1 MEENASKKKTK
12 PKYNMAQCVSYMI
25 KLAWQEKEKKVIFIV
40 ILEAFFAVAL
50 NIVNLCLPPV
60 ILAQVEARAPLAQF
74 LAVVLIFTVLL
85 MIFQAAA
92 DYLDTNDGYGRIT
105 VRTALIRELNLKSSR
120 TSYSNLLD
128 KGFQEVEKKS
138 YNQVSSNQVATEA
151 IWRTLKDLL
160 TNVGGFAVYTILMA
174 AVDIRIV
181 LLIVV
186 TAFLGAWVNGKLS
199 GYSYRHREEDAKIDG
214 DLYYHYSLMGKFD
227 AAKDIR
233 IFNLKPWLTELR
245 EKALDARRAFA
256 RREQNVLIWGAVLD
270 LVLAFVRNGAAYA
283 IFIGL
288 VLDGK
293 ITASEF
299 LLYFSAA
306 GGFAAWVNGILNGM
320 TTLYRQCLDIST
332 VREYLNWPEPY
343 RFEDGEAIADI
354 KKLSEIRLEDVSYRY
369 PGAEEDTLSH
379 ISLTIHPGEKLAVV
393 GTNGA
398 GKTTLVKL
406 ICGFLDPTEGQV
418 LMDGEDIRK
427 LNRRE
432 YYEKF
437 SAVFQ
442 EYLVLATTVAA
453 NVAQTEDDIDMGRVK
468 DCIEKAGLTKK
479 INALPEGYETN
490 INREVYED
498 SVEFSGGETQRLML
512 ARALYKDA
520 PFIVLDEPTAALDP
534 IAEAD
539 IYTHY
544 NEMTA
549 NRSAVY
555 ISHRLASTRFCDR
568 ILLIDDHKI
577 AEEGTHEELVTAG
590 GKYAEMFEVQKK
602 YYA

>member
-1 MEENASKKKTK
+1 MEENVKKKKSK
-12 PKYNMAQCVSYMI
+12 PKYSMPRCVGFMVGR
-25 KLAWQEKEKKVIFIV
+25 AWREKEKKVIFMV
-40 ILEAFFAVAL
+40 LLEAMAAVAL
-50 NIVNLCLPPV
+50 NVTNLCLPPV
-60 ILAQVEARAPLAQF
+60 ILAQVEARVPLSQF
-74 LAVVLIFTVLL
+74 LAVILAFTAML
-85 MIFQAAA
+85 MIFQAAG
-92 DYLDTNDGYGRIT
+92 DYLDANDLYGR
-105 VRTALIRELNLKSSR
+105 VALRESIIRDLNLKTCR
-120 TSYSNLLD
+120 TSYANHLD
-128 KGFQEVEKKS
+128 KSFQEVEKKS
-138 YNQVSSNQVATEA
+138 YGQVGNNRVATEA
-151 IWRTLKDLL
+151 IWGTLKDLL
-160 TNVGGFAVYTILMA
+160 TNFGGFVVYTALMA

-181 LLIVV
+181 LLILV
-186 TAFLGAWVNGKLS
+186 TALLGAYVNGKLS
-199 GYSYRHREEDAKIDG
+199 GFSYRHREEDAKTNG
-214 DLYYHYSLMGKFD
+214 DLWYHYSLMGNFD

-233 IFNLKPWLTELR
+233 IFNLQPWLAELR
-245 EKALDARRAFA
+245 GKALSARRAFA
-256 RREQNVLIWGAVLD
+256 RREQNVIIWGEVLN
-270 LVLAFVRNGAAYA
+270 LALAFVRNGAAYV

-288 VLDGK
+288 ALEGE

-299 LLYFSAA
+299 LLYFSAV
-306 GGFAAWVNGILNGM
+306 GGFAAWVTGIFNGL
-320 TTLYRQCLDIST
+320 TTLYRQCLDLST
-332 VREYLNWPEPY
+332 VREYLDWPEPF
-343 RFEDGEAIADI
+343 RFEDGEPIRDR

-379 ISLTIHPGEKLAVV
+379 IDLTIRPGEKLAVV
-393 GTNGA
+393 GINGA

-406 ICGFLDPTEGQV
+406 ICGFLDPTEGRV
-418 LMDGEDIRK
+418 LLDGQDIRK
-427 LNRRE
+427 LNRRD
-432 YYEKF
+432 YYDKF

-453 NVAQTEDDIDMGRVK
+453 NVAQTEDDIDMGRVR
-468 DCIEKAGLTKK
+468 DCIGKAGLTKK
-479 INALPEGYETN
+479 IESLPQGYETK

-539 IYTHY
+539 IYAHY
-544 NEMTA
+544 NEMTK

-568 ILLIDDHKI
+568 ILLIDGHRI
-577 AEEGTHEELVTAG
+577 AEEGTHEELLAYG

>member
-199 GYSYRHREEDAKIDG
+199 GYSYRHREEDAKIEG

-343 RFEDGEAIADI
+343 HFEDGEAIADI